1 MTTTHTPFA
10 AAAKDYQRIE
20 RLLTW
25 INTHADQQPSL
36 DTLARVAQLSPHHL
50 QRTFTRWVGL
60 SPKQFLAVLTTHHAK
75 ALLAE
80 SRSVLDTSLRVG
92 LSGPGRLHDL
102 FVKVEAMTP
111 GEYKQRGLGLQIRYG
126 AHPTPFGI
134 AFIAITKYGICA
146 LSFLDDTQSV
156 AARAAHLATQWPQ
169 ATVRADATAGAK
181 YLKQIFTRTLR
192 RARTP
197 IPVVVK
203 GTQFQIKVWQA
214 LLNIPGGSLVSYQDV
229 ATFLHRTTA
238 CRAVANAVADNP
250 VGIIIP
256 CHRVIQKLGHF
267 GGYRGGAARKQALIA
282 WEQGQKKDHNVC
294 S

>member
-1 MTTTHTPFA
+1 MATPHTPFA
-10 AAAKDYQRIE
+10 EAAKDYQRIE
-20 RLLTW
+20 RLLGW
-25 INTHADQQPSL
+25 ITVHTDQQPSL
-36 DTLARVAQLSPHHL
+36 DTLARVAHLSPHHL
-50 QRTFTRWVGL
+50 QRIFTRWVGL
-60 SPKQFLAVLTTHHAK
+60 SPKQFLAVLTTQHAK

-80 SRSVLDTSLRVG
+80 SRSVLDTSLTVG
-92 LSGPGRLHDL
+92 LSGPGCLHDL
-102 FVKVEAMTP
+102 FVKIEAMTP

-126 AHPTPFGI
+126 AHPTPFGP

-146 LSFLDDTQSV
+146 LSFLDDTQS
-156 AARAAHLATQWPQ
+156 ADARAASLASQWPQ
-169 ATVRADATAGAK
+169 ATLLADSTAGAR
-181 YLKQIFTRTLR
+181 YLKQIFAHTPQ

-214 LLNIPGGSLVSYQDV
+214 LLNIPWGSLVSYQDV

-238 CRAVANAVADNP
+238 CRAVANAIADNP

-267 GGYRGGAARKQALIA
+267 GGYRWGAARKQALIA
-282 WEQGQKKDHNVC
+282 WEQ

>member
-1 MTTTHTPFA
+1 MTTPHTPFA
-10 AAAKDYQRIE
+10 EAAKDYQRIE

-25 INTHADQQPSL
+25 INAHADQQPSL
-36 DTLARVAQLSPHHL
+36 DALARVADLSPHHL

-60 SPKQFLAVLTTHHAK
+60 SPKQFLAIITTQHAK
-75 ALLAE
+75 TLLAQ
-80 SRSVLDTSLRVG
+80 SRSVLDTSLTVG

-111 GEYKQRGLGLQIRYG
+111 GEYKQRGLGLHIRYG
-126 AHPTPFGI
+126 VHPTPFGT

-146 LSFLDDTQSV
+146 LSFVDSQAERV
-156 AARAAHLATQWPQ
+156 AELATRWPH
-169 ATVRADATAGAK
+169 ATLIPDSRAGTD
-181 YLKQIFTRTLR
+181 YLQQIFMRKPHR
-192 RARTP
+192 NRTP

-203 GTQFQIKVWQA
+203 GTQFQIKVWNA
-214 LLNIPGGSLVSYQDV
+214 LLNIPHGSLVSYQDV
-229 ATFLHRTTA
+229 AKFLHRGTA

-256 CHRVIQKLGHF
+256 CHRVIQKLGNF
-267 GGYRGGAARKQALIA
+267 GGYRWGTARKQALIA
-282 WEQGQKKDHNVC
+282 WEQ

>member
-1 MTTTHTPFA
+1 MTTSHTPFA
-10 AAAKDYQRIE
+10 EAAKDYQRIE
-20 RLLTW
+20 RLLSW
-25 INTHADQQPSL
+25 ITVHADQQPSL
-36 DTLARVAQLSPHHL
+36 DTLARVARLSPHHL

-75 ALLAE
+75 ALLAA
-80 SRSVLDTSLRVG
+80 SRSVLDTSLTVG

-111 GEYKQRGLGLQIRYG
+111 GEYKQCGLGIQIRYG

-146 LSFLDDTQSV
+146 LSFLDDTQS
-156 AARAAHLATQWPQ
+156 AAGRATHLSAQWPQ
-169 ATVRADATAGAK
+169 ATLQADSTAGAE
-181 YLKQIFTRTLR
+181 YLERIFTRRPQRT
-192 RARTP
+192 RTP

-214 LLNIPGGSLVSYQDV
+214 LLNIPWGSLVSYQDV
-229 ATFLHRTTA
+229 ATSLNRTTA

-267 GGYRGGAARKQALIA
+267 GGYRWGAARKQALIA
-282 WEQGQKKDHNVC
+282 WEQ